1 MLIPLG
7 ACVVRSGSSRFV
19 RNVVPKNTLTN
30 TLGSKKNPIPKQ
42 TKKMDYNNN
51 QNGDGQMPRQG
62 GYRGGREGYQP
73 RQRFNSDNQEN
84 GEPRYSQE
92 SGRRP
97 RINNA
102 GTRQPRPRFQQQGE
116 GGYQPRPRYQQQ
128 GEGGYQPRPRYQQQ
142 GEGGYQPR
150 PRFQQQGEG
159 GYQPRPRYQQQG
171 EGGYQPRPRYQQQGE
186 GGYQPRPR
194 YQQQNDGGYQPQ
206 GRPRFQQQQARRPQ
220 GNPALYSKKKRVE
233 YQEKY
238 EDPTKPIRLNKFL
251 ANAGICS
258 RREADDFILAGV
270 ITVNGMVVS
279 ELGAK
284 VLPTDQVKFHDQPV
298 RREKK
303 VYILLN
309 KPKNTVTTTDDPQE
323 RHTVIDL
330 VKNACSERIYPVG
343 RLDRNTTGVL
353 LLTNDGDL
361 AAKLTHPKFG
371 KKKIYAA
378 TLDKNLSEEAY
389 NELMAGVVLDDEV
402 IIPDALEFPKEGD
415 RKHVGLQIHSGQNRV
430 VRRMF
435 EKVGY
440 KVVQLDRVSFA
451 GLTKKNVPRG
461 KYRFLTQQEVSM
473 LQMGAFE

>member
-1 MLIPLG
+1 
-7 ACVVRSGSSRFV
+7 
-19 RNVVPKNTLTN
+19 
-30 TLGSKKNPIPKQ
+30 
-42 TKKMDYNNN
+42 MDYNNN
-51 QNGDGQMPRQG
+51 QNGEGQTPRQG

-73 RQRFNSDNQEN
+73 RQRFTIDNHEN

-92 SGRRP
+92 GGRRP

-102 GTRQPRPRFQQQGE
+102 GPRQPRPRF
-116 GGYQPRPRYQQQ
+116 
-128 GEGGYQPRPRYQQQ
+128 QQQ

-159 GYQPRPRYQQQG
+159 GYQPRPRFQQQGESGYQPRPRFQQQG
-171 EGGYQPRPRYQQQGE
+171 EGGYQQRPRFQQNEGGYQPRPRFQQQGESGYQPRPRFQQQGE
-186 GGYQPRPR
+186 GGYQ
-194 YQQQNDGGYQPQ
+194 QQ
-206 GRPRFQQQQARRPQ
+206 GRPRFQQQQSRRPQ

-233 YQEKY
+233 YQDKY

>member
-1 MLIPLG
+1 
-7 ACVVRSGSSRFV
+7 
-19 RNVVPKNTLTN
+19 
-30 TLGSKKNPIPKQ
+30 
-42 TKKMDYNNN
+42 MDYNNN
-51 QNGDGQMPRQG
+51 QNGGGQNPRQG
-62 GYRGGREGYQP
+62 GFRGGREGYQP
-73 RQRFNSDNQEN
+73 RQRFQSEYNEGGND
-84 GEPRYSQE
+84 
-92 SGRRP
+92 RP
-97 RINNA
+97 RFQQEGAPRRQRINTTQ
-102 GTRQPRPRFQQQGE
+102 GGYQPRPRFQQQGE
-116 GGYQPRPRYQQQ
+116 TGYQSRPRFHQQ
-128 GEGGYQPRPRYQQQ
+128 GEAGYQSRPRFQQQ

-159 GYQPRPRYQQQG
+159 GYQPRPRFQQQGDGGYQSRPRFQQQG
-171 EGGYQPRPRYQQQGE
+171 EGGYQPRPRFQQEGE
-186 GGYQPRPR
+186 ADMRQSGGYQ
-194 YQQQNDGGYQPQ
+194 Q
-206 GRPRFQQQQARRPQ
+206 RPRFQQPSRRPQ
-220 GNPALYSKKKRVE
+220 GNSSLYSKKKRIE

-284 VLPTDQVKFHDQPV
+284 VLPTDKVMFHEQPV

-323 RHTVIDL
+323 RHTVIDI
-330 VKNACSERIYPVG
+330 VKNACAERIYPVG

-378 TLDKNLSEEAY
+378 TLDKDLTEEAY
-389 NELMAGVVLDDEV
+389 NDLMSGVVLDDELIV
-402 IIPDALEFPKEGD
+402 PDALEFPKEGD